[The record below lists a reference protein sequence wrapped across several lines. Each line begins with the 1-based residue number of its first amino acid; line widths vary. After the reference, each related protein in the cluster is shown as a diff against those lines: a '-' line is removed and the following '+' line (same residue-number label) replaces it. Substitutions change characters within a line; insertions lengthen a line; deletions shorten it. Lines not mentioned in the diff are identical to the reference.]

1 MSRERRAQGFT
12 LIEVLLAASLTA
24 VVGLAVYAN
33 LASGISMMRRIVGTS
48 AEEDVAIFFE
58 KFERELQNSF
68 HYKEIQFHGEPD
80 TFSFA
85 SQIKTDPLLGG
96 DEGIGRITYL
106 YDSSEK
112 SIVRHEQNIHDI
124 FEEKEGN
131 FRTALGNVSDLKF
144 EYLGYDSS
152 QSKFEWMETWDS
164 VEQKGAIPISI
175 RIKFIHKTE
184 SGSRVITHHVLIP
197 AAD

>member
-1 MSRERRAQGFT
+1 MFCKRRAQGFT

-33 LASGISMMRRIVGTS
+33 LASGISMMQRIVGTS

-68 HYKEIQFHGEPD
+68 HYKEVQFHGEPD

-85 SQIKTDPLLGG
+85 SQIGTDPLLGG

-106 YDSSEK
+106 YNSSEK
-112 SIVRHEQNIHDI
+112 SIIRREQNVHEI
-124 FEEKEGN
+124 FEEKEGI
-131 FRTALGNVSDLKF
+131 FRTALSNISDLGL

-152 QSKFEWMETWDS
+152 RSRFEWTD
-164 VEQKGAIPISI
+164 V
-175 RIKFIHKTE
+175 
-184 SGSRVITHHVLIP
+184 
-197 AAD
+197 